1 MSKSLATWFTPSL
14 NVKSRSNGSSAV
26 NSAAYRACITLHDER
41 TGLTHSYSRKR
52 GHIETLVYDGDG
64 FSSLNENRELTFNK
78 ISSLWNKAE
87 SADTRCNSRTMRE
100 VIIPLPDDFT
110 DAQNIELSKDYAK
123 HLRDTYG
130 VAVQASLHGKNKK
143 NRNTHLH
150 LAFTTRAVNDT
161 GEFSKKKTRELDKR
175 DGKGNSN
182 NEISKLREALCAIT
196 NRHAEMHGMDW
207 YVYAGKFSEI
217 EGMED
222 HVSTKH
228 IPINATKDKRAEI
241 EATNEMTQAIYK
253 AKQTIKLGKAE
264 LEKLQ
269 NDLKRED
276 EQRQEHAVNVPV
288 VAPVVK
294 SEPEPL
300 EKIDIEP
307 DWKRAVEYQA
317 KERLR
322 QRELIKQRE
331 DWETY
336 LKNLETPQP
345 EMNFFGFETKRSK
358 QAAEAWNRNGTNALN
373 QIKIHTDAINQINE
387 ELSNP
392 RLLKQVE
399 LYHKVTAHNE
409 NVDTENARLQL
420 AAERAIKQE
429 QPQEQLAPVANEKL
443 PLLQVA
449 PPEWED
455 WGAKLDA
462 LPSSSHR
469 PHFSSDDLTM
479 RP

>member
-78 ISSLWNKAE
+78 ISALWNKAE

-150 LAFTTRAVNDT
+150 LACTTRVVNDA
-161 GEFSKKKTRELDKR
+161 GEFKEKTRALDKR
-175 DGKGNSN
+175 DGKGASN
-182 NEISKLREALCAIT
+182 NEVSKLREALCEIT
-196 NRHAEMHGMDW
+196 NRHAEAHGMDW

-228 IPINATKDKRAEI
+228 IPINATKDKRTEI
-241 EATNEMTQAIYK
+241 EAANEMTQAIYK
-253 AKQTIKLGKAE
+253 AKQSIKLDTVE

-269 NDLKRED
+269 DNLKRE
-276 EQRQEHAVNVPV
+276 EEKRAKHVAVVPV
-288 VAPVVK
+288 VAPAVK
-294 SEPEPL
+294 SDTDSKEPIFIPRDWVDAHARYEELTTQRSHLEKQQREWLNQFNEKKKAEPEH
-300 EKIDIEP
+300 EFNIFKFETR
-307 DWKRAVEYQA
+307 KS
-317 KERLR
+317 KERYAAWTDEMNELR
-322 QRELIKQRE
+322 GGYQECTKKLDARKTALE
-331 DWETY
+331 DETLKTTVETY
-336 LKNLETPQP
+336 L
-345 EMNFFGFETKRSK
+345 S
-358 QAAEAWNRNGTNALN
+358 
-373 QIKIHTDAINQINE
+373 AI
-387 ELSNP
+387 
-392 RLLKQVE
+392 
-399 LYHKVTAHNE
+399 AHNE
-409 NVDTENARLQL
+409 RIANERASAFNERLKQLQL
-420 AAERAIKQE
+420 EREAEERFNRAN
-429 QPQEQLAPVANEKL
+429 PT
-443 PLLQVA
+443 
-449 PPEWED
+449 D
-455 WGAKLDA
+455 WLKELDKSNR
-462 LPSSSHR
+462 SSSSQ
-469 PHFSSDDLTM
+469 SSSSSLSM
-479 RP
+479 SPGGR

>member
-78 ISSLWNKAE
+78 ISALWNKAE

-150 LAFTTRAVNDT
+150 LAFTTRPVNDA

-182 NEISKLREALCAIT
+182 NEISKLREALCEIT
-196 NRHAEMHGMDW
+196 NRHAEAHGMDW

-241 EATNEMTQAIYK
+241 EAANEMTQAIYK
-253 AKQTIKLGKAE
+253 AKQTIKLGEAE

-276 EQRQEHAVNVPV
+276 KQRQEHAVNVPV

-294 SEPEPL
+294 SEPLTEIFIPRNWVDAYARYEELTTQRDYL
-300 EKIDIEP
+300 EKQQHEWLNQFNEKKKAEPEHEFNIFKFETRKSKERYAAWIDEMNALRSGYQECTQEL
-307 DWKRAVEYQA
+307 DARKTALEDETLKQTVATYLTASAHNALVRAEEKRASN
-317 KERLR
+317 ERT
-322 QRELIKQRE
+322 KQ
-331 DWETY
+331 
-336 LKNLETPQP
+336 
-345 EMNFFGFETKRSK
+345 
-358 QAAEAWNRNGTNALN
+358 
-373 QIKIHTDAINQINE
+373 
-387 ELSNP
+387 
-392 RLLKQVE
+392 
-399 LYHKVTAHNE
+399 
-409 NVDTENARLQL
+409 LQL
-420 AAERAIKQE
+420 EREAEERRTRE
-429 QPQEQLAPVANEKL
+429 NPT
-443 PLLQVA
+443 
-449 PPEWED
+449 D
-455 WGAKLDA
+455 WSAKLA
-462 LPSSSHR
+462 ESNRSSHR
-469 PHFSSDDLTM
+469 TQSSSNGLTM
-479 RP
+479 

>member
-41 TGLTHSYSRKR
+41 TGLTHPYSRKR
-52 GHIETLVYDGDG
+52 GHIETLIYDGDG

-78 ISSLWNKAE
+78 ISALWNKAE
-87 SADTRCNSRTMRE
+87 AVEVRSNARTMRE

-150 LAFTTRAVNDT
+150 LAFTTRPVNDA
-161 GEFSKKKTRELDKR
+161 GEFGKHKTRELDKR

-182 NEISKLREALCAIT
+182 NEISKLREALCEIT
-196 NRHAEMHGMDW
+196 NRHAEAHGMDW

-241 EATNEMTQAIYK
+241 EAANEMTQAIYK
-253 AKQTIKLGKAE
+253 AKQTIKLGEAE

-294 SEPEPL
+294 SEPQTEIDIPRNWVDAHARYEELTTQRSHL
-300 EKIDIEP
+300 EK
-307 DWKRAVEYQA
+307 Q
-317 KERLR
+317 
-322 QRELIKQRE
+322 QREWLNQFNAKKKAEPERE
-331 DWETY
+331 FNIFKFETRKSKARYAAWIDEMNELRGGYQECTKKLDARKTALEDETLKTTVETY
-336 LKNLETPQP
+336 L
-345 EMNFFGFETKRSK
+345 S
-358 QAAEAWNRNGTNALN
+358 
-373 QIKIHTDAINQINE
+373 AI
-387 ELSNP
+387 
-392 RLLKQVE
+392 
-399 LYHKVTAHNE
+399 AHNE
-409 NVDTENARLQL
+409 RVKEERERASNERTKQLQL
-420 AAERAIKQE
+420 EREAEERLNRE
-429 QPQEQLAPVANEKL
+429 NPV
-443 PLLQVA
+443 
-449 PPEWED
+449 D
-455 WGAKLDA
+455 WVAKLDE
-462 LPSSSHR
+462 SNRSSHR
-469 PHFSSDDLTM
+469 TQSSSNGLTM
-479 RP
+479 

>member
-41 TGLTHSYSRKR
+41 TGLTHPYSRKR

-78 ISSLWNKAE
+78 ISALWNKAE
-87 SADTRCNSRTMRE
+87 SADTRSNSRTMRE

-150 LAFTTRAVNDT
+150 LAFTTRVVNDA
-161 GEFSKKKTRELDKR
+161 GEFKEKTRALDKR
-175 DGKGNSN
+175 DGKGSSN
-182 NEISKLREALCAIT
+182 NEVSKLREALCEIT
-196 NRHAEMHGMDW
+196 NLHAEAHGLDW

-241 EATNEMTQAIYK
+241 EAANEMTQAIYK
-253 AKQTIKLGKAE
+253 AKQTIKLGEAE

-294 SEPEPL
+294 SEPQTEIDIPRNWVDAHARYEELTTQRSHL
-300 EKIDIEP
+300 EK
-307 DWKRAVEYQA
+307 Q
-317 KERLR
+317 
-322 QRELIKQRE
+322 QREWLNQFNAKKKAEPERE
-331 DWETY
+331 FNIFKFETRKSKARYAAWIDEMNELRGGYQECTKKLDARKTALEDETLKTTVETY
-336 LKNLETPQP
+336 L
-345 EMNFFGFETKRSK
+345 S
-358 QAAEAWNRNGTNALN
+358 
-373 QIKIHTDAINQINE
+373 AI
-387 ELSNP
+387 
-392 RLLKQVE
+392 
-399 LYHKVTAHNE
+399 AHNE
-409 NVDTENARLQL
+409 RVKEERERASNERTKQLQL
-420 AAERAIKQE
+420 EREAEERLNRE
-429 QPQEQLAPVANEKL
+429 NPV
-443 PLLQVA
+443 
-449 PPEWED
+449 D
-455 WGAKLDA
+455 WVAKLDE
-462 LPSSSHR
+462 SNRSSHR
-469 PHFSSDDLTM
+469 TQSSSNGLTM
-479 RP
+479 

>member
-41 TGLTHSYSRKR
+41 TGLTHPYSRKR
-52 GHIETLVYDGDG
+52 GHIETLIYDGDG

-78 ISSLWNKAE
+78 ISALWNKAE
-87 SADTRCNSRTMRE
+87 AVEVRSNARTMRE

-150 LAFTTRAVNDT
+150 LAFTTRPVNDA
-161 GEFSKKKTRELDKR
+161 GEFGKYKTRELDKR

-182 NEISKLREALCAIT
+182 NEISKLREALCEIT
-196 NRHAEMHGMDW
+196 NRHAEAHGMDW

-241 EATNEMTQAIYK
+241 EAANEMTQAIYK
-253 AKQTIKLGKAE
+253 AKQTIKLGEAE

-294 SEPEPL
+294 SEPRTEIDIPRNWVDAHARYEELTTQRSHL
-300 EKIDIEP
+300 EK
-307 DWKRAVEYQA
+307 Q
-317 KERLR
+317 
-322 QRELIKQRE
+322 QREWLNQFNAKKKAEPERE
-331 DWETY
+331 FNIFKFETRKSKARYAAWIDEMNELRGGYQECTKKLDARKTALEDETLKTTVETY
-336 LKNLETPQP
+336 L
-345 EMNFFGFETKRSK
+345 S
-358 QAAEAWNRNGTNALN
+358 
-373 QIKIHTDAINQINE
+373 AI
-387 ELSNP
+387 
-392 RLLKQVE
+392 
-399 LYHKVTAHNE
+399 AHNE
-409 NVDTENARLQL
+409 RVKEEREHASNERTKQLQL
-420 AAERAIKQE
+420 EREAEERLNRE
-429 QPQEQLAPVANEKL
+429 NPV
-443 PLLQVA
+443 
-449 PPEWED
+449 D
-455 WGAKLDA
+455 WVAKLDE
-462 LPSSSHR
+462 SNRSSHR
-469 PHFSSDDLTM
+469 TQSSSNGLTM
-479 RP
+479 